1 MRLTISHSTTYSYDS
16 PDHYALQQLR
26 LRPKTGAGQRVIEW
40 STEISGGIKQLSYD
54 DHHDNHVDLVV
65 IEKDAMEITITSRG
79 VVEVEDQM
87 GVVGRMRGLSPMWL
101 FESPTEV
108 TEPGPGLRRLAKAV
122 IGAQKTIGLEQ
133 LHHLSA
139 AILADVRYDKGQT
152 DATLVAEAALAAGHG
167 VCQDHAH
174 IFITVARLLGYPA
187 RYVSGYL
194 LLEGQTEQE
203 ATHAWAEAWVEPLG
217 WVGFDVSNG
226 ISPDARYVRV
236 ATGRDYG
243 EAAPIHGLRMG
254 AGRETMAVRLQVAAV
269 AAQ

>member
-152 DATLVAEAALAAGHG
+152 DATLVAEAALAAG
-167 VCQDHAH
+167 QARP
-174 IFITVARLLGYPA
+174 FAVALESRLKRWNILVVVSCPVLAISATSCERVERSARRSAPATLCSLLRARFAISETMLALPA
-187 RYVSGYL
+187 R
-194 LLEGQTEQE
+194 
-203 ATHAWAEAWVEPLG
+203 
-217 WVGFDVSNG
+217 
-226 ISPDARYVRV
+226 SP
-236 ATGRDYG
+236 
-243 EAAPIHGLRMG
+243 
-254 AGRETMAVRLQVAAV
+254 
-269 AAQ
+269 